1 VKRTLDTTP
10 TTGRGSIRADELV
23 DLRTFGKRL
32 GLGPRILCDLQRAGL
47 RTVLL
52 GRRKY
57 IIGKWALEFAE
68 QQAGDQGVAN
78 GEGGGA
84 DAL

>member
-1 VKRTLDTTP
+1 MRKSLDP
-10 TTGRGSIRADELV
+10 TAPTGRGSIRADEMT

-32 GLGPRILCDLQRAGL
+32 GLGNRALCDLQKAGL
-47 RTVLL
+47 RTVTL

-68 QQAGDQGVAN
+68 QQAAGNGQEGD
-78 GEGGGA
+78 GA
-84 DAL
+84 